1 MIKYKNRKCK
11 KIRYK
16 KRKNKMTKNK
26 QETQEIETEKDA
38 QSPADASTDAE
49 SSQEDKLSCTIS
61 WLVRFSLLF
70 ILTIVV
76 GLFDRIAIR
85 HLSEEPFKTILRF
98 SSYIFPLIIAFL
110 SGLIVYQKDKEKKQ
124 KQRDMAYDIEDA
136 LKKLYKEGQ

>member
-61 WLVRFSLLF
+61 WLVGLSLLF
-70 ILTIVV
+70 ILIIVI
-76 GLFDRIAIR
+76 GLFERVVIIHVNNPKDWANNCVVTVLRICLY
-85 HLSEEPFKTILRF
+85 LSSF
-98 SSYIFPLIIAFL
+98 IISIL
-110 SGLIVYQKDKEKKQ
+110 SGCIVYQKDKEKKQ
-124 KQRDMAYDIEDA
+124 KQRDMVYEIEVA
-136 LKKLYKEGQ
+136 LK

>member
-26 QETQEIETEKDA
+26 QETQKIETEK
-38 QSPADASTDAE
+38 DAE
-49 SSQEDKLSCTIS
+49 SSQEDKLSCKIS
-61 WLVRFSLLF
+61 WLVIFSLLF

-98 SSYIFPLIIAFL
+98 SSYILPLIIAFL

-124 KQRDMAYDIEDA
+124 KQCDMAYDIEDA
-136 LKKLYKEGQ
+136 LNKLYKEGQ